1 AWWFYA
7 HMGFRPRDSE
17 AAKLANA
24 ELRKAQKKGYR
35 SSKNTLRRLA
45 NYPLYFSLAG
55 ERQDV
60 LPNVCTDSISL
71 GVLDYVSQRFGS
83 QREEGTRRCSQ
94 ELAEALGID
103 PISGW
108 TADEQLMCHRLS
120 PVIAA
125 VADVKKWPKAD
136 RDALADVI
144 RAKGGGH
151 EMDYVKLFDAH
162 KRLRRAVAVFAAAN
176 E

>member
-1 AWWFYA
+1 
-7 HMGFRPRDSE
+7 M
-17 AAKLANA
+17 
-24 ELRKAQKKGYR
+24 
-35 SSKNTLRRLA
+35 
-45 NYPLYFSLAG
+45 
-55 ERQDV
+55 
-60 LPNVCTDSISL
+60 VCTDSISL

-103 PISGW
+103 SISGW
-108 TADEQLMCHRLS
+108 TADGQLMWHRLG

-125 VADVKKWPKAD
+125 VADVKEWPKAD

-144 RAKGGGH
+144 RAKGGVH
-151 EMDYVKLFDAH
+151 EKDYVKLFDAH
-162 KRLRRAVAVFAAAN
+162 KRLRQAVAAFAAAN